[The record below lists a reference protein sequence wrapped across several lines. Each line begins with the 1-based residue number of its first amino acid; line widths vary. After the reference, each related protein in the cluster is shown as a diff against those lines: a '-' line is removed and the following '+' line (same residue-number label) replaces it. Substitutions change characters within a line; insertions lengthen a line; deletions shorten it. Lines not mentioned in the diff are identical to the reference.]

1 MKNQLLIVIAAVLF
15 FSFAV
20 SVLHA
25 QGSLTP
31 PGAPGPTM
39 LTLTQV
45 EPRTPVDAVHTP
57 GNGSAEFIIA
67 NSGSYYLTTNI
78 IGVSS
83 ENGIAI
89 TAGNVT
95 LDLNGFSL
103 VGPSTANTAI
113 VISSGT
119 TNVTVRNGMVSGWG
133 TLNPGILSS
142 GTNVSFEDLTIS
154 GASDGIECGGDGG
167 VIKNCTISH
176 VGQWGVFITGPNYL
190 ISRNYFFENNTGN
203 NGNGAAIFLT
213 SANNI
218 VEDNH
223 VTGSSPSG
231 FGVSVNGIAGIT
243 NNVIIRNSVLGK
255 AANNYLV
262 PTGVN
267 DVGPIGSASTNS
279 NPQGNISN

>member
-1 MKNQLLIVIAAVLF
+1 MKKIPFIPIAIAFVFGLLPSAF
-15 FSFAV
+15 
-20 SVLHA
+20 A

-31 PGAPGPTM
+31 PGAPAPTM
-39 LTLTQV
+39 LTLSQV

-119 TNVTVRNGMVSGWG
+119 TNVTVRNGMISGWG
-133 TLNPGILSS
+133 AFDVGIQAS
-142 GTNVSFEDLTIS
+142 GTNAAFENLNVSA
-154 GASDGIECGGDGG
+154 GYAGIAGGGDGG

-176 VGQWGVFITGPNYL
+176 IAQWGVYITGPNYL
-190 ISRNYFFENNTGN
+190 ISHNYFFEDNAGN

-231 FGVSVNGIAGIT
+231 FGILVNGIAGIT

-255 AANNYLV
+255 AANNYSVSL
-262 PTGVN
+262 TAN